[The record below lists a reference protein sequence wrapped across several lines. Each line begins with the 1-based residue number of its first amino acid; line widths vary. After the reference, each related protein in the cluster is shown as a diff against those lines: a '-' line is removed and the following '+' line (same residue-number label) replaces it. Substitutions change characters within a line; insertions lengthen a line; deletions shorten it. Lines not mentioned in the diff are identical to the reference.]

1 MILLFTFKYLELLL
15 IFLFLLKNFLL
26 SKIESKSDESFNYI
40 KYYLLLNHFRSQ
52 VYVSFLVNYL
62 IFFIIL

>member
-52 VYVSFLVNYL
+52 VYGSFLVNYL